1 MKRMWRF
8 VGALVLAMG
17 LTACEPIDIDDG
29 GGGGGG
35 GNVLFTRGFVFV
47 READRNIYVVDD
59 QGDANSPQRLTVGGG
74 ASHPS
79 VSRNGRSVV
88 YVQTTSTGVELRT
101 VPTDASANPS
111 TVFASGSTQCAGCTN
126 FRSPT
131 FSPNGNVI
139 VFAFNKG
146 TGTNFA
152 LGRVNADGSGFQ
164 VITTSQPAV
173 SFGAPS
179 FFPDGQSVLAP
190 AGSTSSQLSQ
200 LARVG
205 LTGTVVFLTNNV
217 GSGGGEVQVVVN
229 RAAVSPDGTQVA
241 LDGRVSSGGT
251 RIFVGPLSPFGPL
264 TRVTDHPG
272 EPGAQDSYPSWVSGT
287 QVGFLSNAGGS
298 QNIYRVSL
306 TSSVGPG
313 TLLIPSAAEPAYG
326 GT

>member
-17 LTACEPIDIDDG
+17 LAACEPIDDG

-47 READRNIYVVDD
+47 READRNVYVVDD

-88 YVQTTSTGVELRT
+88 YVQQTSNGFEVRT

-111 TVFASGSTQCAGCTN
+111 TVFASGSTQCPGCTN
-126 FRSPT
+126 FRFPT
-131 FSPNGNVI
+131 FNPAGNVI
-139 VFAFNKG
+139 VFAFNRG
-146 TGTNFA
+146 AGSNFGLA
-152 LGRVNADGSGFQ
+152 RVNSDGSGFQ
-164 VITTSQPAV
+164 TLTPNPATL
-173 SFGAPS
+173 SYGAPS

-190 AGSTSSQLSQ
+190 AGSSSVLSQ
-200 LARVG
+200 LERVSLSG
-205 LTGTVVFLTNNV
+205 TSTPITNSLGTGIV
-217 GSGGGEVQVVVN
+217 GVVN
-229 RAAVSPDGTQVA
+229 RAVVSPDGTQVA
-241 LDGRVSSGGT
+241 IDGRLSSGGT
-251 RIFVGPLSPFGPL
+251 RILVGRLSPFGPL
-264 TRVTDHPG
+264 APVTDHPG
-272 EPGAQDSYPSWVSGT
+272 EAGAQDTFPSWVNAT

-298 QNIYRVSL
+298 QNIYRVS
-306 TSSVGPG
+306 TTAAVGPG
-313 TLLIPSAAEPAYG
+313 TLLIPSAAEPSYG